1 MAFIRSQHALSNL
14 CIALLLVGCEIN
26 EDKIAATSNNN
37 SNTAPP
43 ASISTNTLTITPS
56 LGKILNAKVT
66 LKNAKTKAVL
76 GTANTGNLGKVNFQV
91 PKDIKDVLIEVS
103 GGGVAKYFDEAKGE
117 QDLPS
122 SVTLRAAATAI
133 SDNSNV
139 GVSVFTE
146 AAVQHAEK
154 QPDGLS
160 KTENINKANDSI
172 GAAVGIN
179 NITQAPALIG
189 QNSDYQQLADD
200 AASAYALQLAA
211 LVKAASA
218 NTTGNT
224 PALELLNKLAADLSD
239 GIIDGKNDATT
250 LTTLPYATLASV
262 FAASWQLAMQ
272 EVINTITNKELQTKL
287 VSNVVNKVDIKDV
300 NIGTVVTDDTDF
312 GGASKAAWKG
322 EIYLLAPN
330 TPKLPDFNTLT
341 PIGTLFT
348 NSIDVSSRSFTDP
361 FPGVPSDRFEWFGV
375 RYQGPLTISEAG
387 DYQFRTLSDD
397 GSKLFIDDVLVVNH
411 DGLHGPS
418 SSARVTVNLNKGIH
432 TLRVEYFQGP
442 RTQIALQVFGNKVG
456 LPEKILTPIV
466 PISNAVAVEAVAN

>member
-1 MAFIRSQHALSNL
+1 MAFIRPQYALSSL
-14 CIALLLVGCEIN
+14 CAALLLVGCEIN
-26 EDKIAATSNNN
+26 EDKIASSSNNN
-37 SNTAPP
+37 SNTT
-43 ASISTNTLTITPS
+43 ISTNTMTVTPS

-66 LKNAKTKAVL
+66 LKNAKTKAIL
-76 GTANTGNLGKVNFQV
+76 GTANTGNLGKVSFQV

-133 SDNSNV
+133 TDNTNV

-146 AAVQHAEK
+146 AAVQYAEK
-154 QPDGLS
+154 KPDGLA
-160 KTENINKANDSI
+160 KTENIEQANHDI
-172 GAAVGIN
+172 GAAVGIS

-218 NTTGNT
+218 SIAGNT
-224 PALELLNKLAADLSD
+224 PALELLEKLAADLSD
-239 GIIDGKNDATT
+239 GLIDGKNDTTT
-250 LTTLPYATLASV
+250 LTSVPYATLASV

-272 EVINTITNKELQTKL
+272 EVINTLTNTELQAKF
-287 VSNVVNKVDIKDV
+287 VSNVVNKVDIKEV
-300 NIGTVVTDDTDF
+300 NIGTIVTDNTDF

-322 EIYLLAPN
+322 EVYLLATG
-330 TPKLPDFNTLT
+330 TPKLPDFSTLT

-348 NSIDVSSRSFTDP
+348 SNIDISPRRFTDP
-361 FPGVPSDRFEWFGV
+361 FPGVPSNRFEDFGV

-387 DYQFRTLSDD
+387 DYNFRIISDD
-397 GSKLFIDDVLVVNH
+397 GSKLFIDNVLVVNH

-418 SSARVTVNLNKGIH
+418 SSARPTVNLNKGVH

-442 RTQIALQVFGNKVG
+442 PTEIALQVFGNKVG
-456 LPEKILTPIV
+456 LPEKILTPVV
-466 PISNAVAVEAVAN
+466 PVADVVAVQD

>member
-1 MAFIRSQHALSNL
+1 MAFIRPQYALSSL
-14 CIALLLVGCEIN
+14 CAALLLVGCEIN
-26 EDKIAATSNNN
+26 EDKIAPTSNNN
-37 SNTAPP
+37 SNTT
-43 ASISTNTLTITPS
+43 ISTNTMTVTPS

-66 LKNAKTKAVL
+66 LKNAKTKALL
-76 GTANTGNLGKVNFQV
+76 GTANTGNLGKVSFQV

-122 SVTLRAAATAI
+122 GVTLRAAATAI
-133 SDNSNV
+133 TDNTDV

-146 AAVQHAEK
+146 AAVQYAEK
-154 QPDGLS
+154 KPDGLS
-160 KTENINKANDSI
+160 KTENIEQANHDI
-172 GAAVGIN
+172 GAAVGIS
-179 NITQAPALIG
+179 NITQAPVLIG
-189 QNSDYQQLADD
+189 SNSDYDNLKDD

-211 LVKAASA
+211 LVKA
-218 NTTGNT
+218 TTSSGNT
-224 PALELLNKLAADLSD
+224 PALEILNKLSADLSD
-239 GIIDGKNDATT
+239 GLLDGKNASIA
-250 LTTLPYATLASV
+250 LTSLPYASLASV
-262 FAASWQLAMQ
+262 FAARWQLAMND
-272 EVINTITNKELQTKL
+272 VIAMVNDTTLQANFIANIANKI
-287 VSNVVNKVDIKDV
+287 DIKEV
-300 NIGTVVTDDTDF
+300 NIGAIVTDNTDF
-312 GGASKAAWKG
+312 GGAAKQPWKG

-348 NSIDVSSRSFTDP
+348 NSIDVSSRSFTEP

-418 SSARVTVNLNKGIH
+418 SSARVTVNLNKGVH

-466 PISNAVAVEAVAN
+466 PVSNAVAVEAVAN